1 MGLRQTI
8 SEWVRIMKDALDFG
22 PEFPAA
28 MEARHAMFAQESA
41 RLQHLLEQ
49 TRKASQEKDELIARL
64 QAAGAVTGNMVV
76 DGPAYYIRRA
86 NTLDGPFCTSC
97 FQRNHEITRIAPA
110 PKPKDADETSTDW
123 VRCAGC
129 KTPFRS
135 DRISQYLNPG
145 KGAGS
150 DDKPQMTE
158 DGRQKTENRA
168 QKTED
173 RGQKTE
179 LQASPSSVLYHP
191 PSDQEPE
198 PKPPQARSSA
208 LWSPSPD
215 ARPSVENAK
224 PAPAQPA
231 ASPEGNDVPKPIKIV
246 RKPRRTPKRDAAPLE
261 EAPTGETQPAEKDPQ
276 APKVAV
282 GSPSR
287 ARPRTRKPRNPRPE
301 RTKTVDRPKPIQ

>member
-123 VRCAGC
+123 VQCAGC

-145 KGAGS
+145 KGTGS
-150 DDKPQMTE
+150 DNEPQKAE
-158 DGRQKTENRA
+158 DGRQKT
-168 QKTED
+168 QD
-173 RGQKTE
+173 RVQKTE
-179 LQASPSSVLYHP
+179 LQAHP
-191 PSDQEPE
+191 LSDPEPE
-198 PKPPQARSSA
+198 PKPPQARSST

-215 ARPSVENAK
+215 ARPSVETAK

-231 ASPEGNDVPKPIKIV
+231 ASPEENDAPKPV
-246 RKPRRTPKRDAAPLE
+246 RTARKPRRTPKCDAAPSGETL
-261 EAPTGETQPAEKDPQ
+261 AGETQPAEKEPQ
-276 APKVAV
+276 APQIAV
-282 GSPSR
+282 GSLSR
-287 ARPRTRKPRNPRPE
+287 TQPRTRKPRNPRPE
-301 RTKTVDRPKPIQ
+301 RTKTADRSKPAQ